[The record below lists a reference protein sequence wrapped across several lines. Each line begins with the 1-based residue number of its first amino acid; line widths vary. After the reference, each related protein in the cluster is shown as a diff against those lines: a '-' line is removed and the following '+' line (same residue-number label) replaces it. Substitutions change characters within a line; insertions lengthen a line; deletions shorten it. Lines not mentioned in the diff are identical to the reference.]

1 VLGINEADH
10 EESSPDA
17 TLPLISKLNCSLKGQ
32 TGKVHLQDGSQ
43 VSRIYGMKEVLED
56 FACNYGVNP
65 LYQDRLNSEDLQ
77 VSGVDDEKAIR
88 IVELK
93 SQPFFIAT
101 LFLPQLRS
109 TPEAPHPLLVAYLK
123 AAFEHKSLLE

>member
-1 VLGINEADH
+1 VLGIQEADH

-17 TLPLISKLNCSLKGQ
+17 AFPLISKLSCSLSGQ
-32 TGKVHLQDGSQ
+32 TGKVKIVAGSKAH
-43 VSRIYGMKEVLED
+43 SIYRVGEAMED

-65 LYQDRLNSEDLQ
+65 LYQSHLNSDDLC
-77 VSGVDDEKAIR
+77 VSGLDEDGAIR

-93 SQPFFIAT
+93 SQPFFVAT

-109 TPEAPHPLLVAYLK
+109 STEKPHPLILAYLQ
-123 AAFEHKSLLE
+123 AVR